1 MMLREA
7 YQNMT
12 GPFTIDDASDLT
24 DVVPCDLVDDQEA
37 QSAPTERTLQQV
49 RVNLSKPEIQFR
61 WFVADIGPEPGTNP

>member
-24 DVVPCDLVDDQEA
+24 DVVPCDLVDD
-37 QSAPTERTLQQV
+37 
-49 RVNLSKPEIQFR
+49 
-61 WFVADIGPEPGTNP
+61 